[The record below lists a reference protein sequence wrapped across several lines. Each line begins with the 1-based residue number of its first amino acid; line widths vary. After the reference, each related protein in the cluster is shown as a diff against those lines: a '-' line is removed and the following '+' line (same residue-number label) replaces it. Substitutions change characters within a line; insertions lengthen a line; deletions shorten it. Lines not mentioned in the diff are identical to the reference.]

1 MNQTETAAGLG
12 ISVRQLQRLTAA
24 GLPYTPVG
32 VKAKRY
38 DVAEC
43 RAWLRANPQCL
54 SSNCPPAA
62 GKSLPASTISAYT
75 DTYRRVHLRV
85 TPSDSSPNSS
95 PRLVAAENPLSR
107 ATRE

>member
-1 MNQTETAAGLG
+1 MNQTEVAADLG

-24 GLPYTPVG
+24 GLPFTPVG

-38 DVAEC
+38 DAAEC

-54 SSNCPPAA
+54 SSNSRPAA
-62 GKSLPASTISAYT
+62 GKSLPASTISEYT

-85 TPSDSSPNSS
+85 KPSDSSPNLS
-95 PRLVAAENPLSR
+95 PRLVEVESPSSR